1 MGLVAMKMGAM
12 FATIALRPNI
22 AAFCRREASLCEVWV
37 VDAVAAGV
45 PDWAS

>member
-22 AAFCRREASLCEVWV
+22 AAFWGSREASLSV
-37 VDAVAAGV
+37 
-45 PDWAS
+45 